1 MLAEAG
7 RSGMEKSDGQMNKSS
22 CEMQNEVLKSKGI
35 DRFEDVEEESRE
47 GSCLIDRL
55 SVLSCRR

>member
-1 MLAEAG
+1 
-7 RSGMEKSDGQMNKSS
+7 MEKSDGQMNKSS
-22 CEMQNEVLKSKGI
+22 CEMQNEVLKSKGV
-35 DRFEDVEEESRE
+35 DRFEDVEEESRG